1 MKFHMNF
8 LEKSWDPEKERHG
21 DEDDWKYCL
30 GVISSRGISRY
41 LRSLAQLT
49 SMLESSLFCLFASTI
64 LYFLDLLDLFSM
76 STSV

>member
-1 MKFHMNF
+1 MNFHMNF

-30 GVISSRGISRY
+30 GVILSRGISRY

-64 LYFLDLLDLFSM
+64 LYFSM